1 MTIEGHRSASV
12 AVVREPPQISCII
25 TSFNNGEELRRALR
39 SVLGQTLLPQEI
51 IIADDHSSAPQRQAA
66 LALEDRSRGV
76 RVIAREQN
84 LGPGENRHQAILEA
98 SQPFI
103 TTLDGDDQFAP
114 GKLEAEWRVL
124 SGRTDAIA
132 CSDIGVADAGSFT
145 IRPVS
150 AFTGLDPEERL
161 RASVQRSAPLPRD
174 MLYSKDIYLT
184 AGGYERSA
192 CLYEDWSLKLALTH
206 RITDWR
212 RAPAVGTIYHRHER
226 GLSAAPRAT
235 HMFWKT
241 YVIARNVDWLAA
253 VLGARFVMDA
263 LFQIWSR
270 HDDAQSRRRADHA
283 ATAMPAGAH
292 EGEIDLS
299 PLTRLAARNLR
310 GASSAQLAEELAVVL
325 AGFGQLSPAL

>member
-1 MTIEGHRSASV
+1 MKGCDAS
-12 AVVREPPQISCII
+12 R
-25 TSFNNGEELRRALR
+25 
-39 SVLGQTLLPQEI
+39 
-51 IIADDHSSAPQRQAA
+51 
-66 LALEDRSRGV
+66 
-76 RVIAREQN
+76 IAR
-84 LGPGENRHQAILEA
+84 
-98 SQPFI
+98 
-103 TTLDGDDQFAP
+103 
-114 GKLEAEWRVL
+114 WRVL

-174 MLYSKDIYLT
+174 MLYSKDIYLA

-206 RITDWR
+206 RIADWR

-241 YVIARNVDWLAA
+241 YAIARNVDWLAA

-263 LFQIWSR
+263 LFQIWAR
-270 HDDAQSRRRADHA
+270 HDDAQFGRRAHHPG
-283 ATAMPAGAH
+283 TAVPAGARA
-292 EGEIDLS
+292 GEIDLS

-310 GASSAQLAEELAVVL
+310 GASSTQLAEDLAFSVGDPGKAKRELGWEAATRMPQIVDRLIEAELAREDRQ
-325 AGFGQLSPAL
+325 AAII